1 MAKTSKPAFVE
12 VIQPVEFTEALSER
26 YLAYAMSTIMSRS
39 LPDVRDG
46 LKPVHRRLLFAML
59 QLKLDPK
66 SGFKKCA
73 RVVGDVIGKYH
84 PHGDVA
90 VYDTMVRLAQGFS
103 MRYPLV
109 EGQGNFGSVDGD
121 NAAAMRYTEAR
132 LTDVALALMADLD
145 MDTVDFRPTYDGSEE
160 EPVVFPSAFPNLLAN
175 GSEGIAVGM
184 ATSIPPHNVGEIC
197 DALLYL
203 IKQPNARVETLCGHL
218 LAPDFPTGGVLVE
231 SRESILHSYETGRG
245 SFRLRARWEKEELTH
260 GQYQIIITE
269 IPYLVPKSRLIE
281 KMAEMFREKKLVML
295 GDIRDESAED
305 IRIVLEPKSKNVDA
319 AMLMESLFK
328 MTDLETRISLNMNV
342 LDAQTSPRVMN
353 IKEIL
358 QAFLDHRQ
366 VVLVRRSKFRLGKID
381 HRLEVLEGFLIA
393 YLNIDA
399 IIKIIRNEDE
409 PKPIMMKKFSLT
421 DVQAEAILNMRLRSL
436 RKLEEFELKKEHKEL
451 KAEKAELLALL
462 KSEEKRWDYIYGE
475 LKEIKKKFGGGPLG
489 KRRTELADAPVITNV
504 SIEAF
509 VEKEPITI
517 LCSKMGWIKALKGHL
532 DNVDN
537 KYKEGDEE
545 RFILKGQTTDKL
557 MVFTTD
563 GKCFALG
570 CDKLPSGRGFGE
582 PVRIMIDLAEDQDIA
597 SLFIYQ
603 PETRMIVASTEGK
616 GFVVEAA
623 DMLAEKRTGKQVL
636 DVREGEKALKAVSV
650 VGDMV
655 AVIGTNRKLLVFKID
670 EIPVMKRGQGVFL
683 QKYKEAKL
691 SDVKC
696 FDSKEGLTWS
706 LGDRVRTEANIM
718 EWQGIRASAGKLP
731 PVGFPRNNSF

>member
-1 MAKTSKPAFVE
+1 MAKAKVTE
-12 VIQPVEFTEALSER
+12 TIQPIEFTEALSER
-26 YLAYAMSTIMSRS
+26 YFAYAMSTIMSRS

-46 LKPVHRRLLFAML
+46 LKPVHRRLLYAML

-90 VYDTMVRLAQGFS
+90 VYDTMVRLAQSFS

-121 NAAAMRYTEAR
+121 NPAAMRYTEAR
-132 LTDVALALMADLD
+132 LTDIAIALMADLD

-160 EPVVFPSAFPNLLAN
+160 EPMVLPSAFPNLLAN

-184 ATSIPPHNVGEIC
+184 ATSIPPHNVSEIC

-203 IKQPNARVETLCGHL
+203 IKQPNARIETLCNYL
-218 LAPDFPTGGVLVE
+218 QAPDFPTGGILVE
-231 SRESILHSYETGRG
+231 PRESILHSYETGRG
-245 SFRLRARWEKEELTH
+245 SFRLRAKWEKEELTH
-260 GQYQIIITE
+260 GQYQIVITE
-269 IPYLVPKSRLIE
+269 IPYMVPKSRLIE
-281 KMAEMFREKKLVML
+281 KMADAFREKKLALL
-295 GDIRDESAED
+295 GNIRDESAED

-319 AMLMESLFK
+319 EMLMESLFK
-328 MTDLETRISLNMNV
+328 LTDLETRISLNMNV

-353 IKEIL
+353 LKEVL
-358 QAFLDHRQ
+358 QSFLDHRQ
-366 VVLVRRSKFRLGKID
+366 VVLVRRSKFRLTKID

-421 DVQAEAILNMRLRSL
+421 DIQAEAILNMRLRSL
-436 RKLEEFELKKEHKEL
+436 RRLEEVELKKEHKAL
-451 KAEKAELLALL
+451 KEEKALLNALL
-462 KSEEKRWDYIYGE
+462 KSEDKRWEAISG
-475 LKEIKKKFGGGPLG
+475 EIKDVKKRHGD
-489 KRRTELADAPVITNV
+489 KRRTEIADAPSVTVV

-517 LCSKMGWIKALKGHL
+517 LCSKMGWIKTMKGHL
-532 DNVDN
+532 DDVESN
-537 KYKEGDEE
+537 KYKEGDEA
-545 RFILKGQTTDKL
+545 RFVLKGQTTDKL

-563 GKCFALG
+563 GKCFTLG
-570 CDKLPSGRGFGE
+570 CDKLPAGRGFGE
-582 PVRIMIDLAEDQDIA
+582 PVRIMIDLPEGQDIVD
-597 SLFIYQ
+597 LFIYQ
-603 PETRMIVASTEGK
+603 PDSKVLLASTEGK
-616 GFVVEAA
+616 GFVVEAS

-636 DVREGEKALKAVSV
+636 DVREGEQALKATPV

-655 AVIGTNRKLLVFKID
+655 AVIGTNRKLLVFKLD
-670 EIPVMKRGQGVFL
+670 EIPTMKRGQGVFL
-683 QKYKEAKL
+683 QKYKDAKL
-691 SDVKC
+691 SDVKT
-696 FDSKEGLTWS
+696 FESKEGLSWN
-706 LGDRVRTEANIM
+706 LGDRTRTETNIL
-718 EWQGIRASAGKLP
+718 EWQGTRASAGKLP
-731 PVGFPRNNSF
+731 PVGFPRDNCF

>member
-1 MAKTSKPAFVE
+1 M
-12 VIQPVEFTEALSER
+12 
-26 YLAYAMSTIMSRS
+26 
-39 LPDVRDG
+39 
-46 LKPVHRRLLFAML
+46 
-59 QLKLDPK
+59 
-66 SGFKKCA
+66 
-73 RVVGDVIGKYH
+73 
-84 PHGDVA
+84 
-90 VYDTMVRLAQGFS
+90 
-103 MRYPLV
+103 
-109 EGQGNFGSVDGD
+109 
-121 NAAAMRYTEAR
+121 
-132 LTDVALALMADLD
+132 
-145 MDTVDFRPTYDGSEE
+145 
-160 EPVVFPSAFPNLLAN
+160 
-175 GSEGIAVGM
+175 
-184 ATSIPPHNVGEIC
+184 
-197 DALLYL
+197 
-203 IKQPNARVETLCGHL
+203 
-218 LAPDFPTGGVLVE
+218 
-231 SRESILHSYETGRG
+231 
-245 SFRLRARWEKEELTH
+245 
-260 GQYQIIITE
+260 
-269 IPYLVPKSRLIE
+269 
-281 KMAEMFREKKLVML
+281 
-295 GDIRDESAED
+295 
-305 IRIVLEPKSKNVDA
+305 
-319 AMLMESLFK
+319 
-328 MTDLETRISLNMNV
+328 
-342 LDAQTSPRVMN
+342 
-353 IKEIL
+353 
-358 QAFLDHRQ
+358 
-366 VVLVRRSKFRLGKID
+366 
-381 HRLEVLEGFLIA
+381 
-393 YLNIDA
+393 
-399 IIKIIRNEDE
+399 
-409 PKPIMMKKFSLT
+409 
-421 DVQAEAILNMRLRSL
+421 
-436 RKLEEFELKKEHKEL
+436 
-451 KAEKAELLALL
+451 LALL

>member
-1 MAKTSKPAFVE
+1 
-12 VIQPVEFTEALSER
+12 
-26 YLAYAMSTIMSRS
+26 
-39 LPDVRDG
+39 
-46 LKPVHRRLLFAML
+46 ML
-59 QLKLDPK
+59 QLKLDPT

-132 LTDVALALMADLD
+132 LTDVALALMADLV